1 MVSLPALE
9 EPLARLYAPTEDGP
23 QVAVEGVDLPARWIV
38 LYTTLDLSLK
48 QANAILAEAGL
59 RGVMRL
65 DAVERVEKIPVL
77 GTGKTDYKVLR
88 KLAVERA
95 GS

>member
-1 MVSLPALE
+1 M
-9 EPLARLYAPTEDGP
+9 LYPPTEDGP
-23 QVAVEGVDLPARWIV
+23 QVAVEGVDAPGRWIV
-38 LYTTLDLSLK
+38 LFTTLDISLK

-65 DAVERVEKIPVL
+65 DAVERVEAIPVL

-88 KLAVERA
+88 KLVAERA
-95 GS
+95 A